1 MYTAIAWVS
10 NTRGYIILSVSQR
23 VRERRKK
30 NMEKSRCS
38 VCHLFENVNGLFLKK
53 RRAGITL
60 ERFAVSF
67 PLLFLFIFFLSSF
80 F

>member
-38 VCHLFENVNGLFLKK
+38 VCHLFENLNGLFLKK
-53 RRAGITL
+53 RAGITL

-67 PLLFLFIFFLSSF
+67 PLLFLFIFFSPLF